1 MTDVTLDAFP
11 EPSEIDGFWTFD
23 KMHAPRP
30 ITPLSEDL
38 VTRPLAEGFTT
49 AQAMYDSPVA
59 VTNRHVNYYLYASFH
74 PLTDESELADR
85 LTRYRDTLEARVPD
99 VGRRWVD
106 EWEPRIVAD
115 NLAEKATDYSTM
127 DTAQLLAR
135 LDELKDR
142 MTFLWHVH
150 GHINF
155 VLISSAAFSD
165 LYDEIME
172 PDDPTEAYQALQGFE
187 TQSLKA
193 SRGLWALSRQV
204 RGNPALVRLFEENQG
219 RDLEAAL
226 GATEAGAAFLDDLR
240 AYLDEFGWRSDA
252 VYDLGDVTWRERPSI
267 PLNALASYIGLDDD
281 ADPDVLHARASE
293 NRERLLAAA
302 RAEVAGDPERA
313 ARFER
318 LYEAARYSN
327 PLTENHAFWID
338 QMGVT
343 LFRRFVQH
351 LGQRLADG
359 GVLRDPSD
367 VHFLTE
373 AELRESLADGAD
385 HQAEADRRRA
395 EHRAAAAISP
405 PPALGTP
412 RESAEDPFMD
422 ALRVRLLGVTPP
434 DESAEDD
441 PDVLEGVAGAP
452 GVVTGTVKV
461 VRSLE
466 EASIL
471 EDGDIMVCE
480 MTLPPW
486 VPLFSVVSGV
496 VADTGGV
503 LSHCAIVAR
512 DLELPAV
519 VGTRVGTSVLANGM
533 TVTVDGTRGIVTIDA
548 RP

>member
-11 EPSEIDGFWTFD
+11 EPDEIEGFWAFD

-30 ITPLSEDL
+30 ITPLSDDL
-38 VTRPLAEGFTT
+38 VANPLAEGFTT
-49 AQAMYDSPVA
+49 AQAMYDSPIA
-59 VTNRHVNYYLYASFH
+59 VTNRHFNYYMYVSFH
-74 PLTDESELADR
+74 PIGDEGELADR
-85 LTRYRDTLEARVPD
+85 LTRYRDTLAEKVPN
-99 VGRRWVD
+99 VGRRWVE
-106 EWEPRIVAD
+106 EWEPKIIEA
-115 NLAEKATDYSTM
+115 NLAEKATDYSSM
-127 DTAQLLAR
+127 SNAELIAK
-135 LDELKDR
+135 LDEMKER
-142 MTFLWHVH
+142 MTFMWHVH

-155 VLISSAAFSD
+155 VLISSAAFCD

-172 PDDPTEAYQALQGFE
+172 PEDPTEAYQALQGFE

-193 SRGLWALSRQV
+193 SRGLWKLSRQI
-204 RGNPALVRLFEENQG
+204 RQNRELVELFNANQG
-219 RDLEAAL
+219 RDLAAAL
-226 GATEAGAAFLDDLR
+226 EASDVGRAFMTDLR
-240 AYLDEFGWRSDA
+240 AYLEDFGWRSDA
-252 VYDLGDVTWRERPSI
+252 VYDLGDVTWYERPSI

-281 ADPDVLHARASE
+281 ADPDVLHTRAKE

-302 RAEVAGDPERA
+302 RARVAGDGEKA
-313 ARFER
+313 ARFEE
-318 LYEAARYSN
+318 LYEAAQYSN

-343 LFRRFVQH
+343 LFRRFVQY
-351 LGQRLADG
+351 LGQRLVDD
-359 GVLRDPSD
+359 GVLREASD

-373 AELRESLADGAD
+373 GELREALADGAD
-385 HQAEADRRRA
+385 HQAAADRRRA
-395 EHRAAAAISP
+395 EHRAAAAIEP

-412 RESAEDPFMD
+412 PEPAEDPFMD
-422 ALRVRLLGVTPP
+422 ALTVRLLGVTPP

-441 PDVLEGVAGAP
+441 PDVLKGVAGAP

-461 VRSLE
+461 VRNLE

-486 VPLFSVVSGV
+486 VPLFSIVSGV

-519 VGTRVGTSVLANGM
+519 VGTQVGTSTLQNGM
-533 TVTVDGTRGIVTIDA
+533 TVTVDGTKGIVTIEE